1 MMFMISEVHPFNDG
15 NGRIARIMMNAE
27 LFHGDQSR
35 IIVPTVFR
43 EDYILAL
50 RKLTRS
56 KDPGTY
62 IRVMEKLHKFSDN
75 LFGSDFEELNNYL
88 IECNAYQDPQ
98 DAHLKYIERIINSK
112 RDDFDEALENEK
124 RNK

>member
-1 MMFMISEVHPFNDG
+1 
-15 NGRIARIMMNAE
+15 MMNAE
-27 LFHGDQSR
+27 LFRGDQSR

-56 KDPGTY
+56 KEPDTY

-75 LFGSDFEELNNYL
+75 LYGSDFDDLNNYL
-88 IECNAYQDPQ
+88 IACNAYEEPEK
-98 DAHLKYIERIINSK
+98 AHLKYIERVFVQK
-112 RDDFDEALENEK
+112 KEDDFDKALEDEK
-124 RNK
+124 KQAE